1 MNENGNENQVGRP
14 KSGGIEAGTVLWGRY
29 EAVGELG
36 ESVLGQVWLCR
47 DGHADGAP
55 VVLRWLPP
63 DVRRSKALLAVLHE
77 NIRKL
82 AESDH
87 PNVAPVRQM
96 VYAGAEVYLVGDY
109 APGQTLAEWA
119 EGLEADRDGKRPS
132 LDELLPVLEQAAAAL
147 DYVHAQGAAH
157 GNLTPTNVFVDESGA
172 VRVTDFGLS
181 FGRHTSVRRG
191 EEEALAAAFRA
202 PEQRAGA
209 EADSAADQY
218 SLAAVA
224 CWAMTGK
231 SGPEADDRA
240 SWPPAA
246 QKAFA
251 RALEAKPQRRYVSCG
266 DFVKALRGEKVGGR
280 RKGTGELRR
289 KVLKVAGLAAI
300 GVAVVAA
307 GAGIVLAIAHALNSA
322 GHSAAVAATPA
333 EEPAAEATPAPVRRA
348 RGVQPLVAETPLPV
362 EGKPWVAGTAG
373 MQFVWVFEMQM
384 WVGRFEVSNREY
396 RQKEPGHASGQ
407 FTSPKGKPSQA
418 VSLEGENQ
426 PVVGVNFAEARAY
439 AQWLTEREREAG
451 KLPEGLAYRLPTAAE
466 AEAYIRAGTQ
476 TAYPWGDELP
486 PTRGNYADEALVAAF
501 PDMPAIEGYR
511 DGAACTA
518 DVQDSGENA
527 WGIFGANGNVWETA
541 SREPGGDQFGGWLG
555 GGWDDWQPT
564 RLNAAARY
572 GFRGDAHG
580 MVNGFRL
587 VLAPVAVGG

>member
-1 MNENGNENQVGRP
+1 MNESDNQVGRS
-14 KSGGIEAGTVLWGRY
+14 KAGGIEAGTVLWGRY

-36 ESVLGQVWLCR
+36 ESVLGKVWLCR
-47 DGHADGAP
+47 DGQADGAP

-82 AESDH
+82 AECDH

-96 VYAGAEVYLVGDY
+96 VYAGAEIYLVGDY

-132 LDELLPVLEQAAAAL
+132 LEELLPVLEQAAAGL
-147 DYVHAQGAAH
+147 DYVHGQGAAH
-157 GNLTPTNVFVDESGA
+157 GNLTPTNVFVDEQGA
-172 VRVTDFGLS
+172 VRVTDIGLS
-181 FGRHTSVRRG
+181 FGRHTSVRQG

-218 SLAAVA
+218 SLAALA

-231 SGPEADDRA
+231 CEPEESDRA
-240 SWPPAA
+240 AWPAA
-246 QKAFA
+246 ARKAFA
-251 RALEAKPQRRYVSCG
+251 RALDAKPHRRYVSCG

-280 RKGTGELRR
+280 RKGTGEGR
-289 KVLKVAGLAAI
+289 KKFLKALGFVAAGI
-300 GVAVVAA
+300 AVIAA
-307 GAGIVLAIAHALNSA
+307 GAGVILGIAHALNSA
-322 GHSAAVAATPA
+322 EKAVV
-333 EEPAAEATPAPVRRA
+333 AEATEKEAVEEAPAAPPVRKP

-362 EGKPWVAGTAG
+362 EGKPWVAGAAG

-384 WVGRFEVSNREY
+384 WVGRFEVTNDEY
-396 RQKEPGHASGQ
+396 RKKEPGHASGK

-418 VSLEGENQ
+418 VSLEGGTQ

-451 KLPEGLAYRLPTAAE
+451 KLPEGLEYRLPTSAE
-466 AEAYIRAGTQ
+466 AEAYIRAGTR
-476 TAYPWGDELP
+476 TEYPWGDELP
-486 PTRGNYADEALVAAF
+486 PSRGNYADEALAAAF
-501 PDMPAIEGYR
+501 PDMPVIEGYR
-511 DGAACTA
+511 DGAVCTA
-518 DVQDSGENA
+518 EVQDSGENA

-555 GGWDDWQPT
+555 GGWDDWQAT
-564 RLNAAARY
+564 RLNASARY

-587 VLAPVAVGG
+587 VLAGGQGGE

>member
-1 MNENGNENQVGRP
+1 MNESENQVGRS
-14 KSGGIEAGTVLWGRY
+14 KAGGIEAGTVLWGRY

-36 ESVLGQVWLCR
+36 ESVLGKVWLCR
-47 DGHADGAP
+47 DGQADGAP

-82 AESDH
+82 AESNH

-96 VYAGAEVYLVGDY
+96 VYAGAEIYLLGDY
-109 APGQTLAEWA
+109 APGQTLGEWA

-147 DYVHAQGAAH
+147 DCVHAQGAVH
-157 GNLTPTNVFVDESGA
+157 GNLTPTNVFVDEQGA
-172 VRVTDFGLS
+172 VRVTDFGLA
-181 FGRHTSVRRG
+181 FGRHTSVRQG

-202 PEQRAGA
+202 PERRAGA

-218 SLAAVA
+218 SLAALA

-231 SGPEADDRA
+231 CEPEESDRA
-240 SWPPAA
+240 AWPAA
-246 QKAFA
+246 ARKAFA
-251 RALEAKPQRRYVSCG
+251 RAMDAKPQRRYVSCG

-280 RKGTGELRR
+280 RKGTGEGRKKFLRA
-289 KVLKVAGLAAI
+289 AGLAAI
-300 GVAVVAA
+300 GIAVVAA
-307 GAGIVLAIAHALNSA
+307 GAGVVMAIAHALNSA
-322 GHSAAVAATPA
+322 GNAVVAAATV
-333 EEPAAEATPAPVRRA
+333 EEPVEEAPAPRPVRRA

-373 MQFVWVFEMQM
+373 MQFVWVFEMQV
-384 WVGRFEVSNREY
+384 WVGRFEVTNEEY
-396 RQKEPGHASGQ
+396 RKKEPGHESGK

-418 VSLEGENQ
+418 VSLDGENQ
-426 PVVGVNFAEARAY
+426 PVVGVNFAEAREY
-439 AQWLTEREREAG
+439 ARWLTEREREAG
-451 KLPEGLAYRLPTAAE
+451 KLPEGLEYRLPTSAE
-466 AEAYIRAGTQ
+466 AEAYIRAGTR
-476 TAYPWGDELP
+476 TEYPWGDELP
-486 PTRGNYADEALVAAF
+486 PARGNYADESLVAAF
-501 PDMPAIEGYR
+501 PDMTAIEGYR
-511 DGAACTA
+511 DGAVCTA
-518 DVQDSGENA
+518 EVQYSGENA

-564 RLNAAARY
+564 RLHASARY

-587 VLAPVAVGG
+587 LLAPVAH